1 MMRILYLLLLTLL
14 LTPLSAEDEKF
25 QLSRVS
31 YDGINEA
38 QKFLDANNTHEA
50 EVTLLKLSESKKI
63 RKKLDKAYVRFYLG
77 YFYTLEDKSKKA
89 IQFFKSSLEY
99 KALAPEQTS
108 NAYLNLIQLS
118 MEMEA
123 YKEAMKYLDA
133 LIAIT
138 NPPKSQYFIY
148 KANIETINK
157 AYLNVIENINLAIA
171 IDGKAKADWLKMQF
185 YSYYMLDDSPNA
197 INVLKKLIEMEP
209 NNKEYWLQLSSL
221 YSVTEDFS
229 KSLSSLDISR
239 IAKLD
244 LNESE
249 LLRLISWLRY
259 SNVPYK
265 AANIMQQKLKSK
277 IVSENEKNYNTL
289 GDLYYE
295 AKAYQKAIIWYQ
307 KSADLTHKSR
317 SYFKIAKIYAN
328 EHNYKEV
335 VTHIKRSLKQV
346 DSKNEGDKYLLLGK
360 AYYDL
365 KEPINA
371 KKSFLKAK
379 KYEKSKKMAE
389 AWLNYID

>member
-1 MMRILYLLLLTLL
+1 MKHILYLFLVTLL
-14 LTPLSAEDEKF
+14 LTPLSAQDEKF
-25 QLSRVS
+25 QLSRVT

-50 EVTLLKLSESKKI
+50 EKRLLALSESKKI

-77 YFYTLEDKSKKA
+77 YFYTLDDKSNKA
-89 IQFFKSSLEY
+89 IEYFESSLEY

-118 MEMEA
+118 MELEA
-123 YKEAMKYLDA
+123 YQEAMKYLDA
-133 LIAIT
+133 LISIT
-138 NPPKSQYFIY
+138 NPPKSQYFVY
-148 KANIETINK
+148 KANIEMINK
-157 AYLNVIENINLAIA
+157 AYVNVIENINEAIA
-171 IDGKAKADWLKMQF
+171 IEGKAKADWLKMQF
-185 YSYYMLDDSPNA
+185 YSYYMLDDFSNA

-209 NNKEYWLQLSSL
+209 KNREYWLQLSSL

-239 IAKLD
+239 IAELD

-265 AANIMQQKLKSK
+265 AAGIMQEKLKRK
-277 IVSENEKNYNTL
+277 IVTENEKNYNTL

-295 AKAYQKAIIWYQ
+295 AKAYQKAISWYQ
-307 KSADLTHKSR
+307 KSADLTHKSS

-335 VTHIKRSLKQV
+335 VTYIKRSLKQV

-360 AYYDL
+360 AYYEL

-379 KYEKSKKMAE
+379 KYEKSKKMAT